1 MSDSDLNFFSTNE
14 PNTSS
19 DNSST
24 QDSFWKDSSFN
35 TTQNNTYEQSTTYS
49 YQSYGS
55 TVPDPVK
62 KEHPVLKK
70 VAKLIACAACFG
82 VVAGSCFFGTTKL
95 YEYFFPN
102 SPVVTQLSESTS
114 KAPLLIASAN
124 GTSSVFLIC
133 SYVFS
138 TEGVPI
144 WLSVPVSPC
153 PGKCLYV
160 AMIWFSARPLE

>member
-14 PNTSS
+14 PNTSL

-24 QDSFWKDSSFN
+24 QDTSSKDASQN
-35 TTQNNTYEQSTTYS
+35 TTSSETNFYTEERTQPTNDFDTFYENTTKSNLYEQSTTYS

-70 VAKLIACAACFG
+70 VTKLIACAACFG

-95 YEYFFPN
+95 YEHLT
-102 SPVVTQLSESTS
+102 VLLLELSST
-114 KAPLLIASAN
+114 
-124 GTSSVFLIC
+124 
-133 SYVFS
+133 
-138 TEGVPI
+138 
-144 WLSVPVSPC
+144 
-153 PGKCLYV
+153 
-160 AMIWFSARPLE
+160 